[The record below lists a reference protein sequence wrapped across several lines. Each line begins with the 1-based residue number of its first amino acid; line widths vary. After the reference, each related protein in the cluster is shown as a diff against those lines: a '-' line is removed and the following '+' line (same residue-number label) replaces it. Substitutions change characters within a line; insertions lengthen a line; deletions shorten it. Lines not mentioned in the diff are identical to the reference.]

1 MPVKT
6 LSAFGVLMV
15 VSCAAVFSQLAG
27 ASKDDGNDVPARK
40 ENAAVSQ
47 RCSADAL
54 PVAERRRMEQEY
66 VRRARIDGKASAN
79 AWVIEQGRRFREKLV
94 AAGICPQS
102 GSDSTQVAR
111 SSGNSGTSRRNGRS
125 CTFASLSAEAKSRYL
140 SRYKRRIRIDGQ
152 AHADRWLHE
161 QVCMTAEQRRAL
173 QPKPEGDNCRV
184 VSAPVTSL
192 DGSMTVGMRQE
203 CD

>member
-6 LSAFGVLMV
+6 LSAVGVLMV
-15 VSCAAVFSQLAG
+15 VLCAAVFLQLAG
-27 ASKDDGNDVPARK
+27 ASKNDGNDRPARE
-40 ENAAVSQ
+40 ENAAVSRQ
-47 RCSADAL
+47 CSADAL

-66 VRRARIDGKASAN
+66 IRRARADGKASAN
-79 AWVIEQGRRFREKLV
+79 AWVIEQGRRFREQSV

-102 GSDSTQVAR
+102 GSNTTQVAR
-111 SSGNSGTSRRNGRS
+111 NSGTSETPRRTARG
-125 CTFASLSAEAKSRYL
+125 CTFASLSADEKSRYL

-152 AHADRWLHE
+152 AYADRWLHE

-173 QPKPEGDNCRV
+173 QPEPEGKNCRV